1 MFFTFLF
8 SLSDCHISGRVLL
21 CICLVSFFFVL
32 CKSVVKK
39 KNKINLLFII
49 KIMEDS
55 VKLRLTKMAVRE
67 LIYKVVKSVV
77 FLVTYTKKKH
87 W

>member
-1 MFFTFLF
+1 M
-8 SLSDCHISGRVLL
+8 
-21 CICLVSFFFVL
+21 

>member
-1 MFFTFLF
+1 M
-8 SLSDCHISGRVLL
+8 CE
-21 CICLVSFFFVL
+21 
-32 CKSVVKK
+32 SVVKK

>member
-1 MFFTFLF
+1 
-8 SLSDCHISGRVLL
+8 
-21 CICLVSFFFVL
+21 
-32 CKSVVKK
+32 
-39 KNKINLLFII
+39 
-49 KIMEDS
+49 MEDS